1 MQLNV
6 REITPQDRQTLA
18 NLIHFEMYVHRH
30 LDWRTPL
37 EWIGFQ
43 PYLVAE
49 HQGRLVG
56 ALACPLDLPEVAWIR
71 LLVVDS
77 TVPIQAAWQAL
88 WEAAKAQL
96 ERLGSPS
103 AAAIVTQDWLR
114 RLLEASG
121 FTHTNNVVVLQWE
134 AAQDLPA
141 PRAEAMTIRT
151 MTTADLEAVERL
163 DHAAF
168 KAEWQNSAGA
178 LKLAY
183 NQAALASVAFQA
195 EKLVGY
201 QISTTSPS
209 GGPLARLAVHPSV
222 WGKGIGYALVYDLLE
237 AFQAR
242 GVRQVT
248 VNTQK
253 DNAASVALYSRAG
266 FIITDEHY
274 QVYQFG
280 ADQV

>member
-1 MQLNV
+1 MQLKV
-6 REITPQDRQTLA
+6 REITPQDRQSLA

-37 EWIGFQ
+37 EWIGYK

-77 TVPIQAAWQAL
+77 TVSIQAAWQAL

-96 ERLGSPS
+96 EKLGSPS

-121 FTHTNNVVVLQWE
+121 FAHTNNVVVLQWE
-134 AAQDLPA
+134 AAQSLPA
-141 PRAEAMTIRT
+141 PQAEAITIRT

-183 NQAALASVAFQA
+183 NQAALASVACNGQ
-195 EKLVGY
+195 KLVGY
-201 QISTTSPS
+201 QISTNSPA
-209 GGPLARLAVHPSV
+209 GGHLARLAVHPSV

-248 VNTQK
+248 VNTQQ
-253 DNAASVALYSRAG
+253 DNAASLALYARAG

-280 ADQV
+280 ADQK

>member
-1 MQLNV
+1 MQLKV
-6 REITPQDRQTLA
+6 REITPQDRQSLA

-37 EWIGFQ
+37 EWIGYK

-96 ERLGSPS
+96 EKLGNPP

-121 FTHTNNVVVLQWE
+121 FAHTTNVVVLQWE
-134 AAQDLPA
+134 VAQDLPA
-141 PRAEAMTIRT
+141 PQAEAITIRT

-183 NQAALASVAFQA
+183 NQAALASVACNGQ
-195 EKLVGY
+195 KLVGY
-201 QISTTSPS
+201 QISTNSPA
-209 GGPLARLAVHPSV
+209 GGHLARLAVHPSV

-248 VNTQK
+248 VNTQQ
-253 DNAASVALYSRAG
+253 DNAASLALYARAG

-280 ADQV
+280 GDQV